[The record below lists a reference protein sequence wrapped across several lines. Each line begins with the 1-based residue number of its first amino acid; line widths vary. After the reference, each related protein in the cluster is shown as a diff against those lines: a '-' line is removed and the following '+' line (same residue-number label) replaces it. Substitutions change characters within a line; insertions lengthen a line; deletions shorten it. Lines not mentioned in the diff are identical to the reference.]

1 MMSHGSAPG
10 RHTVIEAPELSG
22 GARSR
27 SSRDAGA
34 PDAPSPRFLARI
46 FGSFEIVDRLTGTPV
61 AIRSRK
67 ATALIA
73 YLAVSVGQAI
83 SRDRATGLLWG
94 DRGEEQARASLRQA
108 LTELRATT
116 LGIAGALRVD
126 RREIAL
132 VPGLVETQLEE
143 LTSLAVEGGLAQLTP
158 AVDRTDGRPLADLD
172 GIDNDFNA
180 WLLVERERKIGQL
193 RTLLLDQIQS
203 VQSDEVGYG
212 RPIVASLQRIDPADE
227 AAARAGLELDSL
239 AGDLAGLHRRYRA
252 LERTLKE
259 EYDTVPSPQTQDVF
273 RRLTAMRPVSNSVAA
288 SATGPLTVAPTTFH
302 PQPAPGGIEPP
313 VVLVLPIELVGGDN
327 EDMLLAQV
335 CASEIET
342 ALGGVADLRVLSVPE
357 PSIGRLEAAQSS
369 SISSYSLKGS
379 MRPTGKL
386 LHLTWRLV
394 RLSDGMVAWSRK
406 SSLGRFGLGEA
417 MDDVVAQAAGA
428 VMPVVERDLTHR
440 IATGE
445 QGAETAYSLY
455 LRGRTISLSS
465 SSLDHSREAA
475 ALFEQAVARDPNL
488 VNAHLSLARLYNTD
502 FHERI
507 AGHDPMPLRKR
518 AFDLYSHAARISPTS
533 ALARAGMGWCY
544 MRRADLR
551 QANAKFE
558 EALELCP
565 NHADCLNELGVAY
578 THIGDLDHA
587 GDLLRRAFEL
597 NPFPPD
603 EYFSDMGVL
612 MLFLGD
618 HDGAEG
624 QFEVS
629 RHEALHYRAFRLANR
644 ALMGSYRGVEQAADE
659 VRAGFRGIWQG
670 MLPMTD
676 RNIYES
682 VLLYSPI
689 HHQAGRDL
697 FRDGLIAGGFRA
709 RPCRSADRYRALS
722 G

>member
-10 RHTVIEAPELSG
+10 RQAVIEAPEPSG
-22 GARSR
+22 AARQR
-27 SSRDAGA
+27 APHGGGP
-34 PDAPSPRFLARI
+34 PDAPPRFLART
-46 FGSFEIVDRLTGTPV
+46 FGSFEIIDRLTGSAVT
-61 AIRSRK
+61 IRSRK

-73 YLAVSVGQAI
+73 YLAVSPGQTI
-83 SRDRATGLLWG
+83 TRDRATGLLWG

-116 LGIAGALRVD
+116 LGLAGALRVD

-132 VPGLVETQLEE
+132 VPGVVETELEE
-143 LTSLAVEGGLAQLTP
+143 LASLATEGGLAQLTP
-158 AVDRTDGRPLADLD
+158 AVDRAEGRPLADLD

-180 WLLVERERKIGQL
+180 WLLVERGRKLDQF
-193 RTLLLDQIQS
+193 RTLLLDQLQS
-203 VQSDEVGYG
+203 VQPDEVGYG
-212 RPIVASLQRIDPADE
+212 RPIIASLQRIDPADE
-227 AAARAGLELDSL
+227 VAARAGLELDSL

-259 EYDTVPSPQTQDVF
+259 EYDAVPSPQTQDLF
-273 RRLTAMRPVSNSVAA
+273 RRLTAMRPIASTVTAA
-288 SATGPLTVAPTTFH
+288 GPLTVAPTTFH
-302 PQPAPGGIEPP
+302 PQPAPSGIEPP
-313 VVLVLPIELVGGDN
+313 VVLVLPIELVGGDT

-357 PSIGRLEAAQSS
+357 PSIERLEAAQSS

-465 SSLDHSREAA
+465 SSLDQSREAA
-475 ALFEQAVARDPNL
+475 ILFEQAVSRDPNL

-507 AGHDPMPLRKR
+507 AGHDPVPLRKR
-518 AFDLYSHAARISPTS
+518 AFELYSHAARIAPTS

-544 MRRADLR
+544 MRRTDLR

-578 THIGDLDHA
+578 THMGDLDHA

-644 ALMGSYRGVEQAADE
+644 ALMGSWRGMEQAADE
-659 VRAGFRGIWQG
+659 LRAGFRDIWQG

-697 FRDGLIAGGFRA
+697 FRDGLIAAGLA
-709 RPCRSADRYRALS
+709 ID
-722 G
+722 

>member
-1 MMSHGSAPG
+1 MSQGSAPG
-10 RHTVIEAPELSG
+10 RQAVIEAPEASG
-22 GARSR
+22 NGRPRA
-27 SSRDAGA
+27 SST
-34 PDAPSPRFLARI
+34 PPPRFLART
-46 FGSFEIVDRLTGTPV
+46 FGSFEIVDRQTHSLV

-73 YLAVSVGQAI
+73 YLAVSPGQSI
-83 SRDRATGLLWG
+83 TRDRATGLLWG

-116 LGIAGALRVD
+116 LGLAGALRVD

-132 VPGLVETQLEE
+132 VPGLVETELEE
-143 LTSLAVEGGLAQLTP
+143 LAGLATEGGLAQLTA
-158 AVDRTDGRPLADLD
+158 AVDRADGRPLADLD
-172 GIDNDFNA
+172 GIDNDFNS

-193 RTLLLDQIQS
+193 RTLLLDQVQS
-203 VQSDEVGYG
+203 VQADEVAYG
-212 RPIVASLQRIDPADE
+212 RPIIASLQRIDPADE
-227 AAARAGLELDSL
+227 VAARAGLELDSL

-252 LERTLKE
+252 LERTLKD

-273 RRLTAMRPVSNSVAA
+273 RRLTAMRPVAATVA
-288 SATGPLTVAPTTFH
+288 GPLTVAPTTFH
-302 PQPAPGGIEPP
+302 PSPRQSGIEPP
-313 VVLVLPIELVGGDN
+313 VVLVLPIELVGGDS

-357 PSIGRLEAAQSS
+357 PSIERLEAAQSS

-379 MRPTGKL
+379 MRPTGKS

-578 THIGDLDHA
+578 THMGDLDHA

-612 MLFLGD
+612 QLFLGD

-644 ALMGSYRGVEQAADE
+644 ALMGSWPGMEQAADE

-697 FRDGLIAGGFRA
+697 FRDGLIAAGLEIG
-709 RPCRSADRYRALS
+709 
-722 G
+722 

>member
-1 MMSHGSAPG
+1 MSHGSAPG
-10 RHTVIEAPELSG
+10 RQAVTEAPAPAG
-22 GARSR
+22 GTRPRASH
-27 SSRDAGA
+27 DGGL
-34 PDAPSPRFLARI
+34 PDAPSPRFLART
-46 FGSFEIVDRLTGTPV
+46 FGSFEIVDRLTGGAV

-73 YLAVSVGQAI
+73 YLAVSPGQTI

-116 LGIAGALRVD
+116 LGVAGALRVD

-132 VPGLVETQLEE
+132 VPGLVETQIEE
-143 LTSLAVEGGLAQLTP
+143 LAGLATAGGLAQLTP
-158 AVDRTDGRPLADLD
+158 AVERADGRPLADLD

-203 VQSDEVGYG
+203 VRPDEVGYG
-212 RPIVASLQRIDPADE
+212 RPLIAALQRIDPADE
-227 AAARAGLELDSL
+227 VAARAGLELDSL

-252 LERTLKE
+252 LERILKE
-259 EYDTVPSPQTQDVF
+259 EYDTIPSSQTQDLF
-273 RRLTAMRPVSNSVAA
+273 RRLTAMRPVSNTTVIA
-288 SATGPLTVAPTTFH
+288 GPPTVAPTTFH
-302 PQPAPGGIEPP
+302 AQPRPGGIEPP
-313 VVLVLPIELVGGDN
+313 VVLVLPIELVGGDS

-357 PSIGRLEAAQSS
+357 PSIERLEAAQSS

-544 MRRADLR
+544 MRRTDLR
-551 QANAKFE
+551 QANARFE
-558 EALELCP
+558 EALALCP

-578 THIGDLDHA
+578 THMGDLDQA

-644 ALMGSYRGVEQAADE
+644 ALMGSHSGMAQAADE
-659 VRAGFRGIWQG
+659 VRVGFRGIWQG
-670 MLPMTD
+670 MLPLTD
-676 RNIYES
+676 RDIYES

-697 FRDGLIAGGFRA
+697 FRDGLIAAGLA
-709 RPCRSADRYRALS
+709 ID
-722 G
+722 

>member
-1 MMSHGSAPG
+1 MSHGSAPG
-10 RHTVIEAPELSG
+10 RQAVIEAPAPSG
-22 GARSR
+22 GASQRASH
-27 SSRDAGA
+27 DDGTL
-34 PDAPSPRFLARI
+34 DAPSPRFLART
-46 FGSFEIVDRLTGTPV
+46 FGSFEIVDRLTGSPV

-73 YLAVSVGQAI
+73 YLSVSPGQTI

-116 LGIAGALRVD
+116 LGMAGALRVD

-132 VPGLVETQLEE
+132 VSGLVETQLEE
-143 LTSLAVEGGLAQLTP
+143 LASLATEGGLARLTP
-158 AVDRTDGRPLADLD
+158 AVDRADGRPLADLD
-172 GIDNDFNA
+172 GIDHDFNA

-203 VQSDEVGYG
+203 VQPDEVGYG

-227 AAARAGLELDSL
+227 VAARAGLELDSI

-252 LERTLKE
+252 LERTLKD
-259 EYDTVPSPQTQDVF
+259 EYETVPSPQTQELF
-273 RRLTAMRPVSNSVAA
+273 RRLTAMRPVAATVA
-288 SATGPLTVAPTTFH
+288 GPLTVAPTTFH
-302 PQPAPGGIEPP
+302 PQPKPGGIEPP
-313 VVLVLPIELVGGDN
+313 VVLVLPIELVGGDS

-357 PSIGRLEAAQSS
+357 QSIERLEAAQSS

-507 AGHDPMPLRKR
+507 AGHDPTPLRKR

-612 MLFLGD
+612 LLFLGD

-644 ALMGSYRGVEQAADE
+644 ALMGPYRGMEQAADE

-670 MLPMTD
+670 LLPMTD

-697 FRDGLIAGGFRA
+697 FRDGLIAAGLA
-709 RPCRSADRYRALS
+709 ID
-722 G
+722 

>member
-1 MMSHGSAPG
+1 MSHGSAPG
-10 RHTVIEAPELSG
+10 RQAIIEPPDSSG
-22 GARSR
+22 AGIPHVQPARGA
-27 SSRDAGA
+27 GGQGV
-34 PDAPSPRFLARI
+34 PSPRFLART
-46 FGSFEIVDRLTGTPV
+46 FGSFEIVDRLTGGTV

-67 ATALIA
+67 ATALVA
-73 YLAVSVGQAI
+73 YLAVSSSQMI
-83 SRDRATGLLWG
+83 TRDRATGLLWG

-108 LTELRATT
+108 LTELRATM
-116 LGIAGALRVD
+116 LGLAGALRVD

-132 VPGLVETQLEE
+132 VPGLVETE
-143 LTSLAVEGGLAQLTP
+143 LGELARLAAAGGLADLMP
-158 AVDRTDGRPLADLD
+158 AVERADGRPLADLD
-172 GIDNDFNA
+172 GIDTDFNA
-180 WLLVERERKIGQL
+180 WLMVERERKLGQL
-193 RTLLLDQIQS
+193 RTLLLDH
-203 VQSDEVGYG
+203 VGEAGPDEIGHG
-212 RPIVASLQRIDPADE
+212 RSIIASLQRIDPADE
-227 AAARAGLELDSL
+227 VATRAGLELDSL

-252 LERTLKE
+252 LERTLKD
-259 EYDTVPSPQTQDVF
+259 EYDTVPSPQTQDLF
-273 RRLTAMRPVSNSVAA
+273 RRLTAMRPVADTASGTLTMAPTHFPTPPAA
-288 SATGPLTVAPTTFH
+288 S
-302 PQPAPGGIEPP
+302 GIEPP

-357 PSIGRLEAAQSS
+357 QSIERLEAAQSS

-379 MRPTGKL
+379 MRPTGKS

-406 SSLGRFGLGEA
+406 SSLERFGLGEA

-455 LRGRTISLSS
+455 LRGRTISLASN
-465 SSLDHSREAA
+465 SLDESREAA

-507 AGHDPMPLRKR
+507 AGHDPTPLRKR
-518 AFDLYSHAARISPTS
+518 AFELYSHAARISPTS

-551 QANAKFE
+551 QASSKFD

-565 NHADCLNELGVAY
+565 NHADCLNEVGVAY

-587 GDLLRRAFEL
+587 GDLLRRAFAL

-612 MLFLGD
+612 HLFLGD
-618 HDGAEG
+618 HEAAEG

-629 RHEALHYRAFRLANR
+629 RHPALHYRAFRLANR
-644 ALMGSYRGVEQAADE
+644 ALIGPFAGMKQAVEG

-670 MLPMTD
+670 HAPMTD
-676 RNIYES
+676 RHVYES

-697 FRDGLIAGGFRA
+697 FRDGLIAAGLDLG
-709 RPCRSADRYRALS
+709 
-722 G
+722 